1 MKINHVKLKKE
12 APDLGIRLVILF
24 GSQATG
30 QAQAE
35 SDYDVAVL
43 MARGKE
49 ISQSF
54 DQYSRVASL
63 LAESLNIPLEKLDL
77 TNLNDVNPLLQ
88 HYVFRDGQLLFG
100 DQLLFH
106 EEQAVAFREYHDAQR
121 LFDLE
126 KILIQKRQKRLNKML
141 D

>member
-1 MKINHVKLKKE
+1 MKINHAKLKKE
-12 APDLGIRLVILF
+12 TPDLGIKLVILF

-54 DQYSRVASL
+54 DQYSQVASL

-77 TNLNDVNPLLQ
+77 TNLNDANPLLQ
-88 HYVFRDGQLLFG
+88 HYFFATANCFLATNFYFTKNKRWLF
-100 DQLLFH
+100 
-106 EEQAVAFREYHDAQR
+106 ES
-121 LFDLE
+121 
-126 KILIQKRQKRLNKML
+126 ITML
-141 D
+141 KDCLT